1 MKPQEAWLYFQIHG
15 DNVFQSEPPS
25 LILQRE
31 FDKNIKEGKNI
42 IEDKVKVE
50 NLARET
56 HLTIEETV
64 MWLNHLRDVKMR
76 RLEGAKKAAATRA
89 AKRVFEII

>member
-1 MKPQEAWLYFQIHG
+1 M
-15 DNVFQSEPPS
+15 
-25 LILQRE
+25 
-31 FDKNIKEGKNI
+31 
-42 IEDKVKVE
+42 EDKVKVE

-64 MWLNHLRDVKMR
+64 MWLNHLRDVKVG

-89 AKRVFEII
+89 AKRGIEIIK